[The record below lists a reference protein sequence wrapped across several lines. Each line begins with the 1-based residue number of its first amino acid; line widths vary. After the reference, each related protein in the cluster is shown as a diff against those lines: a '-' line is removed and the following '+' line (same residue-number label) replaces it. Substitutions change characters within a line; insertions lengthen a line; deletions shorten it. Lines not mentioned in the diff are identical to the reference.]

1 MRAVPNRIHRAE
13 VLSVTDLVPGLRR
26 FVLGGPGLAD
36 FETSGVGDE
45 YLRVFLPDEPTGEP
59 RMPFP
64 VAAGG
69 WDWPEGVA
77 PSPLRTYT
85 VRAWD
90 AERGEL
96 TVDVVLHAGGL
107 AAEWARHARVGAVVA
122 VNSPTGMYDAPA
134 DLEWQ
139 VLVTDLTGLPA
150 ATRLL
155 QQTDPRVRS
164 RLVVETPSAEQRF
177 GDEIPAAVEV
187 QWITGGNGVAP
198 SRIEQVVRGL
208 ERPDGVGYVWVVGES
223 RVLRGV
229 RKHLR
234 HELGLPA
241 SSYKVVAYWTENAED
256 WNARWAALDAEVRDE
271 LIAMWETDRPEEEI
285 EDEYHARLQE
295 LGL

>member
-1 MRAVPNRIHRAE
+1 MREVPNRIHRAE
-13 VLSVTDLVPGLRR
+13 VVSVTDLAPGLRR
-26 FVLGGPGLAD
+26 FVFGGEGLAD

-45 YLRVFLPDEPTGEP
+45 YLRIFLPDEPGGEP

-64 VAAGG
+64 VGSGG

-85 VRAWD
+85 ARAWD
-90 AERGEL
+90 AERHEL

-107 AAEWARHARVGAVVA
+107 AAEWARNAAVGAVVA

-150 ATRLL
+150 ATRIL

-164 RLVVETPSAEQRF
+164 RLVVEAPSAAQRY
-177 GDEIPAAVEV
+177 GEEIPAAVDV
-187 QWITGGNGVAP
+187 QWVTGGNGVAP
-198 SRIEQVVRGL
+198 SRIEQLVRGL
-208 ERPDGVGYVWVVGES
+208 ERPAGVGYLWVVGES
-223 RVLRGV
+223 RVLRAV
-229 RKHLR
+229 RKHVR
-234 HELGLPA
+234 HELGQPA
-241 SSYKVVAYWTENAED
+241 SSYKIVAYWTENAEE
-256 WNARWAALDAEVRDE
+256 WNARWAALEPEVRKE
-271 LIAMWETDRPEEEI
+271 LEDMWETDRDEEEI
-285 EDEYHARLQE
+285 EDEYFARLTE

>member
-1 MRAVPNRIHRAE
+1 MRDVPNRIHRAE
-13 VLSVTDLVPGLRR
+13 VLAVRDLVPGLRR
-26 FVLGGPGLAD
+26 FVLGGAGLAD

-45 YLRVFLPDEPTGEP
+45 YLRIFLPDEPGGEP
-59 RMPFP
+59 RMPFA
-64 VAAGG
+64 VGAGG

-90 AERGEL
+90 PDRHEL

-107 AAEWARHARVGAVVA
+107 AAEWARTATVGAVVA
-122 VNSPTGMYDAPA
+122 VNSPAGMYDAP
-134 DLEWQ
+134 DGLQWQ

-177 GDEIPAAVEV
+177 ADEIPGAVDV
-187 QWITGGNGVAP
+187 QWVTGGNGVAP
-198 SRIEQVVRGL
+198 SRIEQLVRGI
-208 ERPDGVGYVWVVGES
+208 ERPAGVGYVWVVGES
-223 RVLRGV
+223 RVLRAV
-229 RKHLR
+229 RRHLR

-256 WNARWAALDAEVRDE
+256 WNARWAALDQEVRDE
-271 LIAMWETDRPEEEI
+271 LVAMWDTDRPEEEI
-285 EDEYHARLQE
+285 EDEYHAWLAE

>member
-1 MRAVPNRIHRAE
+1 VRDVPNRIHRAE

-45 YLRVFLPDEPTGEP
+45 YLRIFLPDEPTGEP

-64 VAAGG
+64 VGDGG

-90 AERGEL
+90 AERHEL
-96 TVDVVLHAGGL
+96 TVDVVLHDGGL
-107 AAEWARHARVGAVVA
+107 AAEWARRAQVGAVVA

-139 VLVTDLTGLPA
+139 ILVTDLTGLPA
-150 ATRLL
+150 ATRIL
-155 QQTDPRVRS
+155 QQADPRVRS
-164 RLVVETPSAEQRF
+164 TLIVEAPSAAQRF
-177 GDEIPAAVEV
+177 ADEIPAGVDV
-187 QWITGGNGVAP
+187 TWVTGGNGTAP
-198 SRIEQVVRGL
+198 SRVEQLVRGL
-208 ERPDGVGYVWVVGES
+208 TWPEGVGYLWVVGEP
-223 RVLRGV
+223 RVLRAV
-229 RKHLR
+229 RKHVR
-234 HELGLPA
+234 HELGRPA
-241 SSYKVVAYWTENAED
+241 SSYKIVAYWTENAED
-256 WNARWAALDAEVRDE
+256 WNARWAALDQDVRDE
-271 LIAMWETDRPEEEI
+271 LIALWDTDRPEEEI
-285 EDEYHARLQE
+285 EDEYQARLAE

>member
-1 MRAVPNRIHRAE
+1 VRDVPNRIHRAE
-13 VLSVTDLVPGLRR
+13 VRSVTDLVPGLRR
-26 FVLGGPGLAD
+26 FVLGGDGLAD

-45 YLRVFLPDEPTGEP
+45 YLRVFLPDEPAGEP
-59 RMPFP
+59 RMPVP
-64 VAAGG
+64 VGAGG

-90 AERGEL
+90 AERHEL
-96 TVDVVLHAGGL
+96 TIDVVLHAGGL
-107 AAEWARHARVGAVVA
+107 AAEWARQARVGAVVA

-150 ATRLL
+150 ATRIL

-164 RLVVETPSAEQRF
+164 RLVVEAPSAAQRF
-177 GDEIPAAVEV
+177 GDEIPAAVDV
-187 QWITGGNGVAP
+187 QWVTGGNGVAP
-198 SRIEQVVRGL
+198 SRIEQLVRGL
-208 ERPDGVGYVWVVGES
+208 EWPDGIGYVWVVGES
-223 RVLRGV
+223 RVLRAV

-241 SSYKVVAYWTENAED
+241 TAYKVVAYWTEHAEE
-256 WNARWAALDAEVRDE
+256 WNARWAALDAEIRDE
-271 LIAMWETDRPEEEI
+271 LIAMWDTDRPEEEI
-285 EDEYHARLQE
+285 EDEYHARLAE

>member
-1 MRAVPNRIHRAE
+1 VRNVPNRIHRAE
-13 VLSVTDLVPGLRR
+13 VRSVTDLVPGLRR
-26 FVLGGPGLAD
+26 FVLGGSGLAD

-45 YLRVFLPDEPTGEP
+45 YLRIFLPDEPTGEP

-64 VAAGG
+64 VGAGG

-90 AERGEL
+90 AERREL

-107 AAEWARHARVGAVVA
+107 AAEWARTATVGAVVA

-164 RLVVETPSAEQRF
+164 RLIVEAPTSAQRF
-177 GDEIPAAVEV
+177 GDEIPAAVDV
-187 QWITGGNGVAP
+187 QWVTGGNGVAP
-198 SRIEQVVRGL
+198 SRIESLVRGL
-208 ERPDGVGYVWVVGES
+208 EWPDGVGYLWVVGES
-223 RVLRGV
+223 RVLRAV
-229 RKHLR
+229 RKHVR
-234 HELGLPA
+234 HELGRPA
-241 SSYKVVAYWTENAED
+241 SAYKIVAYWTENAEE
-256 WNARWAALDAEVRDE
+256 WNARWAALDADVRQE
-271 LIAMWETDRPEEEI
+271 LEDMWDSERDEEEI
-285 EDEYHARLQE
+285 EDEYFARLTE